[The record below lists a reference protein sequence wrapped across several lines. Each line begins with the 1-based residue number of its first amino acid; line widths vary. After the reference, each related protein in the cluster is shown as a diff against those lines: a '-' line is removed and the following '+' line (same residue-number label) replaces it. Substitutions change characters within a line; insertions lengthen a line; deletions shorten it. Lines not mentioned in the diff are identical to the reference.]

1 MCRRGQ
7 RIAAVVCPLLRR
19 CPPSYAQQA
28 RHIPAASADTFG
40 VPTRSRRSSLSEC
53 MLLLAVCVCVC
64 LRGRSMQQS
73 SPPCRIKRCPTRR
86 PLPLLLV
93 SAYAALPCP
102 PSPPPL
108 APPPLATSCTPVAA
122 ALSRACHCPPTC
134 LPLRPLACDSALPT
148 PLRSSLH
155 TVLRYGGD
163 RQGCAIQGIRQ
174 AGAGGGRL
182 GGQGHEW
189 GGGGGGPRV
198 WRVSGWV
205 GGPAWGKTSDRPER
219 HKRGAGGGHKG
230 EVAAAG
236 GAERTAV

>member
-1 MCRRGQ
+1 M
-7 RIAAVVCPLLRR
+7 
-19 CPPSYAQQA
+19 
-28 RHIPAASADTFG
+28 HASA
-40 VPTRSRRSSLSEC
+40 C
-53 MLLLAVCVCVC
+53 CVCVRVFEGPQHAAEQPTLPHQALPDPPPPASPARFC
-64 LRGRSMQQS
+64 LCCPSLPTLS
-73 SPPCRIKRCPTRR
+73 SPSCT
-86 PLPLLLV
+86 
-93 SAYAALPCP
+93 
-102 PSPPPL
+102 
-108 APPPLATSCTPVAA
+108 ATSCHLLHPRRCCALTRLPLPSHMPATAPSCLRLCAADTSTLKLTHSA
-122 ALSRACHCPPTC
+122 ALW
-134 LPLRPLACDSALPT
+134 
-148 PLRSSLH
+148 
-155 TVLRYGGD
+155 GD